1 MTPFLSLSAGGSHT
15 TSTELE
21 LMADA
26 CTFCGSPGTLTKK
39 VEINITNQCFP
50 PSLQIQIYMRNDT
63 VPDQY
68 CDHENC
74 HWNSFDYIHSC

>member
-26 CTFCGSPGTLTKK
+26 WTFCGSPGTLKK
-39 VEINITNQCFP
+39 KAEIIMSKSCFP
-50 PSLQIQIYMRNDT
+50 TSLQIQIYKRNDNT
-63 VPDQY
+63 VPDR
-68 CDHENC
+68 
-74 HWNSFDYIHSC
+74 